1 MAYKNAI
8 ANRSYH
14 LKVKKKRCNGG
25 MEKKKHRMHADIK
38 KTEN

>member
-8 ANRSYH
+8 ANESYH
-14 LKVKKKRCNGG
+14 LEVRCNGG
-25 MEKKKHRMHADIK
+25 MEKKYGMRADVK

>member
-8 ANRSYH
+8 ANKSYH
-14 LKVKKKRCNGG
+14 LKVKKCNGV

>member
-8 ANRSYH
+8 ANRSHH
-14 LKVKKKRCNGG
+14 LKKWNGG